1 MSEDMRN
8 RFASVT
14 NDLLDNNERVAIVLA
29 DISGDKFKEAQQKHP
44 FRRLNVGIREQLL
57 VNVGAGMAL
66 AGMRPIVHT
75 FAPFLVERA
84 FEQVKLGFAHQGV
97 GGVLVSI
104 GGSYDT
110 PAYGRTHQS
119 TGDVA
124 VMATLPGVR
133 IHVPGHPDE
142 VESLLRD
149 AVASEEIVY
158 IRLDATTN
166 AAPRDVTDGKLKLI
180 RKGSA
185 GAPTIIAVG
194 PMLDRVLEAV
204 TGSQEDGRPRPSR
217 EAIEPLDAT
226 VLYTATVR
234 PFDAAGLREH
244 MTGDTVA
251 IVEPY
256 LEGTSAG
263 VVSAALADRPHRLLA
278 IGVKNIEF
286 REYGSI
292 EHHDR
297 AHGLDASGLRAR
309 IGGWITPIAV

>member
-1 MSEDMRN
+1 MSEEMRS

-14 NDLLDNNERVAIVLA
+14 NELLDTNERVAIVLA

-44 FRRLNVGIREQLL
+44 FRRINVGIREQLL
-57 VNVGAGMAL
+57 VSVGAGMAL
-66 AGMRPIVHT
+66 AGLRPIVHT

-104 GGSYDT
+104 GGSYDL

-124 VMATLPGVR
+124 LMATLPGVR
-133 IHVPGHPDE
+133 IHVPGHADE
-142 VESLLRD
+142 AEALLRD
-149 AVASEEIVY
+149 AVAEDDIVY

-166 AAPRDVTDGKLKLI
+166 AAPQDVTDGKLKLI
-180 RKGSA
+180 RKGSL
-185 GAPTIIAVG
+185 GAPSIIAVG
-194 PMLDRVLEAV
+194 PMLDRVLDA
-204 TGSQEDGRPRPSR
+204 TKS
-217 EAIEPLDAT
+217 LDAT
-226 VLYTATVR
+226 VLYTAIVR
-234 PFDAAGLREH
+234 PFDATGLREH
-244 MTGDTVA
+244 ITGDSVA

-263 VVSAALADRPHRLLA
+263 VVSAALADRAHRLLA

-286 REYGSI
+286 RQYGSI

-297 AHGLDASGLRAR
+297 AHGLNAAGLQAR
-309 IGGWITPIAV
+309 IESWLFSTTFPVSP